1 MAVMGGVRSLN
12 CQRATEALRSATNGQ
27 KLSVEVLEV
36 LSLTGS
42 LMLKAGISLQEVE
55 GKTRPEGAIHAFE
68 LNGRSPV

>member
-1 MAVMGGVRSLN
+1 MGGIRPLN
-12 CQRATEALRSATNGQ
+12 CQHATEAPRSAVNGQ
-27 KLSVEVLEV
+27 ELSVEA

-42 LMLKAGISLQEVE
+42 LMLKAVISLHEVE